1 MVLFHEIGNNP
12 RSDDNAPHA
21 ILALG
26 IRTRS
31 SHVSLRRS
39 VYLHNSFDDY
49 IKSSMIPTMD
59 RTDRTVHQHSRY
71 IHYFSCKTPI
81 ERTCNMYGNV
91 LSTFT
96 LLALGSLFGTS
107 VANIRWKVTAYE
119 DIGCDDFLGTSSS
132 PDPSGCV
139 NFHHSVPVRS

>member
-1 MVLFHEIGNNP
+1 
-12 RSDDNAPHA
+12 
-21 ILALG
+21 
-26 IRTRS
+26 
-31 SHVSLRRS
+31 
-39 VYLHNSFDDY
+39 
-49 IKSSMIPTMD
+49 
-59 RTDRTVHQHSRY
+59 
-71 IHYFSCKTPI
+71 
-81 ERTCNMYGNV
+81 MYGNV

-139 NFHHSVPVRS
+139 NFHHSVPVRSLLAEGTNGRCGWMYYAYAGPDCDGAKYAWINLIDGQCARLSDSGEWKSYEVVPNPC